1 VPADATQ
8 ATFNMSGGS
17 GDADLYVRFNGTPST
32 STYDCRSWAGG
43 NGESCSLNVSGAGQY
58 EVLVYGYS
66 AYSGVSL
73 VAAHNGSG
81 DSSGGGSAPSSYT
94 NSNAVAIPD
103 NSSAGIVSPLDVA
116 RSGDAGSVTIDLDI
130 THTYIGDLRVTLT
143 SPDGGQVVLHD
154 NAGGG
159 ANDIKTS
166 FQADFSG
173 FESQGTWELKAVD
186 NARRDTG
193 TINSW
198 TLTFQ

>member
-1 VPADATQ
+1 MA
-8 ATFNMSGGS
+8 
-17 GDADLYVRFNGTPST
+17 LST
-32 STYDCRSWAGG
+32 STGCRSWAGG

-73 VAAHNGSG
+73 VATHNGSG
-81 DSSGGGSAPSSYT
+81 DSSGGGSTPSSYT
-94 NSNAVAIPD
+94 NSDAVAIPD
-103 NSSAGIVSPLDVA
+103 NSSAGIVSPLNVA

-166 FQADFSG
+166 FQADSLVLNRKAHGTSG
-173 FESQGTWELKAVD
+173 GQCQKRHRHHQQLDS
-186 NARRDTG
+186 
-193 TINSW
+193 
-198 TLTFQ
+198 TFNKE